1 MKTFTHEDIANL
13 FNFTIDF
20 EFNFEEGTITSI
32 YKIFQK
38 DYFIFKIEKKSKSSI
53 RMNGSETDGIYLDR
67 GINPT
72 DRLKGGYFDFYNNLS
87 EWLKNNP
94 KTVKM
99 LNNLE
104 VNIEE
109 GPETGDRMTVL
120 KISLE
125 RMLQEEQRVF
135 NEKGYYN
142 YTSLI

>member
-20 EFNFEEGTITSI
+20 EFNFEEGIITSI

-38 DYFIFKIEKKSKSSI
+38 DFFIFRMEKKSRPSI
-53 RMNGSETDGIYLDR
+53 RISGSETDGIYLDR
-67 GINPT
+67 GVNPT
-72 DRLKGGYFDFYNNLS
+72 DRLKGGYFNFYDNLG
-87 EWLKNNP
+87 EFLNKNP
-94 KTVKM
+94 QTIKM

-120 KISLE
+120 KMSLE
-125 RMLQEEQRVF
+125 RMLEEEQRVF
-135 NEKGYYN
+135 DENCYYK
-142 YTSLI
+142 YTSLV